1 MRPGVSAVRFAT
13 EVAALAALAV
23 AGLAIAWPLA
33 LALPAAFAFVRGWWI
48 APKAHSR
55 LADPSRFAVEIVLLV
70 AAGGTLAATGSV
82 PLGLLLTAVAVA
94 AAIAIRRE

>member
-33 LALPAAFAFVRGWWI
+33 LALPAAFAFVRGELFVLFFLYGSMRS
-48 APKAHSR
+48 ACAYSR
-55 LADPSRFAVEIVLLV
+55 GVIPV
-70 AAGGTLAATGSV
+70 ALENRWTKY
-82 PLGLLLTAVAVA
+82 
-94 AAIAIRRE
+94 